1 MLPSSIFKIT
11 LKNKG
16 CNFHSVPSLSIN
28 HIWNFFSE
36 TRVYVAKEIKKNTEV
51 IVIY

>member
-1 MLPSSIFKIT
+1 MLPASIFKIT

-28 HIWNFFSE
+28 HIRNFFSE
-36 TRVYVAKEIKKNTEV
+36 TRVSRKKLRNKLKFFF
-51 IVIY
+51 Y